1 MGGRCDTFALV
12 VCLGAGAAGCSIQ
25 ERYADGALVSRALSF
40 AALQPVCDGSGSALV
55 TTTTLGPAISSD
67 EAMLGYRRTEQVCV
81 PQECKAVFWV
91 RSTADVTAVLDLM
104 RAGPGLC
111 ATTGGEVR

>member
-1 MGGRCDTFALV
+1 MGGRYNTFALV

-25 ERYADGALVSRALSF
+25 ERYAAGALVSRALSF
-40 AALQPVCDGSGSALV
+40 AALPPVCDGTGSALV
-55 TTTTLGPAISSD
+55 TTTTFGPAISSD

-91 RSTADVTAVLDLM
+91 RDSAEVTAVLDVI
-104 RAGPGLC
+104 RASPGLC